1 VSPCALLG
9 TSRLPCFRASHFAR
23 WLSAF
28 PAPCRPVG
36 LLQCCCLSVADV
48 RPSPTVP
55 PLYQFASRAMVL
67 GYRPPC
73 PPAVLPPPSLL
84 GAAVPPSLPSRC
96 DDASLLRAGLLQCCR
111 LLAASVH
118 TLLPSLRQSA
128 SHADVPR
135 CRATGHPALRALAS
149 TLPARC
155 LPPSLLDASLLDRLE
170 CSTPRPCW
178 PAPYSARRC
187 QSAVGALPIPAPDSS
202 ALCDGAGY
210 CLAS

>member
-9 TSRLPCFRASHFAR
+9 TSRLPCQSLCSVAQRLPCSVPACRAAAVLLPAGHRRAPFSHSPATLPVRLPCHGAGLPATLPSGGLASTLPAR
-23 WLSAF
+23 W
-28 PAPCRPVG
+28 
-36 LLQCCCLSVADV
+36 
-48 RPSPTVP
+48 
-55 PLYQFASRAMVL
+55 
-67 GYRPPC
+67 
-73 PPAVLPPPSLL
+73 
-84 GAAVPPSLPSRC
+84 AVPPSLPARC
-96 DDASLLRAGLLQCCR
+96 DDASLLRAGLLQCCC
-111 LLAASVH
+111 LLAAGVH